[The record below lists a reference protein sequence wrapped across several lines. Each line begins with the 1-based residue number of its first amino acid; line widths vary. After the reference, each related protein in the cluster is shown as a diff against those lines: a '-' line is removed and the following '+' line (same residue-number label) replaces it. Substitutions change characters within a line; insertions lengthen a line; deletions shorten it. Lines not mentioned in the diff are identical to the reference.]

1 MSEYEAYLTSRVKG
15 LTTKIVGG
23 RFSAKFKL
31 MEKYSCSV
39 GEGKTDWEVT
49 ITDDRWINYF
59 FIVKMAGIEGLITAL
74 LFVKRLAR
82 DVDIITRRLSSANF
96 YPDRDMKDFYNGDPY
111 LLFVAR
117 SHYGTLYTV
126 NTIGKFTPT
135 GEWWI
140 GGPVGRYK
148 GRIASIVAENRG
160 RVSHSH

>member
-1 MSEYEAYLTSRVKG
+1 MSEYEDYLTSRVKE

-31 MEKYSCSV
+31 REGYSCSV
-39 GEGKTDWEVT
+39 GEGKTDWDVT

-96 YPDRDMKDFYNGDPY
+96 YPDWSMKDFYNGHPD

-117 SHYGTLYTV
+117 APYGTLYTV
-126 NTIGKFTPT
+126 NTIGKFTPI

-140 GGPVGRYK
+140 GGPPGRDK
-148 GRIASIVAENRG
+148 GRIARIVAENRG
-160 RVSHSH
+160 GLSS